1 MLRSIVS
8 KPINDSMSH
17 ETVLTELI
25 RCQVSEFV
33 TMGDILDE
41 ISDSVVDIDFKKSKR
56 LVKKALKDG
65 VAPIDIVLKGLS
77 KGMER
82 VGELYEAS
90 EYFEAELIAS
100 GQVMQEA
107 MEIVT
112 PYLESDKVESPG
124 TFIIGTVK
132 GDLHDI
138 GKNMVIAMMRSAGF
152 RIVDLGVDVGEK
164 AFVDA
169 ARKVEGKAIVA
180 MSALLT
186 TTMPAMKEIVDELDR
201 QGLRGKVKVLLGGRP
216 VNAQYAEEMGGDG
229 YAKDAVA
236 AVRVSRQLLQD

>member
-1 MLRSIVS
+1 MA
-8 KPINDSMSH
+8 
-17 ETVLTELI
+17 
-25 RCQVSEFV
+25 
-33 TMGDILDE
+33 DILAE
-41 ISDSVVDIDFKKSKR
+41 ISESVVDIDFKGSKS
-56 LVKKALKDG
+56 LVKKALTQG
-65 VAPIDIVLKGLS
+65 VSPTDIVLKGLS

-107 MEIVT
+107 MEIVRPHLT
-112 PYLESDKVESPG
+112 ADKVESPG

-152 RIVDLGVDVGEK
+152 DIVDLGVDVSGEDF
-164 AFVDA
+164 ADA
-169 ARKVEGKAIVA
+169 ARKVEGKAVVA

-186 TTMPAMKEIVDELDR
+186 TTMPAMKEIADELER
-201 QGLRGKVKVLLGGRP
+201 QGLRDRVKVLMGGRP
-216 VNAQYAEEMGGDG
+216 VNEEYAENMGADA

-236 AVRVSRQLLQD
+236 AVRVTKELLQG

>member
-1 MLRSIVS
+1 MA
-8 KPINDSMSH
+8 
-17 ETVLTELI
+17 
-25 RCQVSEFV
+25 
-33 TMGDILDE
+33 DILAE
-41 ISDSVVDIDFKKSKR
+41 ISESVVDIDFKGSKS
-56 LVKKALKDG
+56 LVKKALTQG
-65 VAPIDIVLKGLS
+65 VSPADIVLKGLS

-107 MEIVT
+107 MEIVR
-112 PYLESDKVESPG
+112 PHLSADKVESPG

-152 RIVDLGVDVGEK
+152 DIVDLGVDVGGEDF
-164 AFVDA
+164 ADA
-169 ARKVEGKAIVA
+169 ARKVEGKAVVA

-186 TTMPAMKEIVDELDR
+186 TTMPAMKEIADELER
-201 QGLRGKVKVLLGGRP
+201 QGLRDRIKVLMGGRP
-216 VNAQYAEEMGGDG
+216 VNEEYAENMGADA

-236 AVRVSRQLLQD
+236 AVRVTKELLQG

>member
-1 MLRSIVS
+1 M
-8 KPINDSMSH
+8 P
-17 ETVLTELI
+17 
-25 RCQVSEFV
+25 
-33 TMGDILDE
+33 DILSQ
-41 ISDSVVDIDFKKSKR
+41 IANSVVDIDFKGTQR
-56 LVKKALKDG
+56 LVRKALKDG
-65 VAPIDIVLKGLS
+65 VPPIDIVLKGLS
-77 KGMER
+77 KGMEK

-107 MEIVT
+107 
-112 PYLESDKVESPG
+112 LELVKPHLEVNKLDSPG
-124 TFIIGTVK
+124 TLIIGTVK

-152 RIVDLGVDVGEK
+152 RIVDLGVDVDK
-164 AFVDA
+164 QAFVDA
-169 ARKVEGKAIVA
+169 VKKADGKIIVA

-201 QGLRGKVKVLLGGRP
+201 QGLRKKVKVLLGGRP
-216 VNAQYAEEMGGDG
+216 VNPEFGRKMGSDG

-236 AVRVSRQLLQD
+236 AVRVAKQMLESKPGTFVT

>member
-1 MLRSIVS
+1 M
-8 KPINDSMSH
+8 
-17 ETVLTELI
+17 T
-25 RCQVSEFV
+25 
-33 TMGDILDE
+33 GILQQ
-41 ISDSVVDIDFKKSKR
+41 IADSVVDIDFRKSKT
-56 LVKKALKDG
+56 LVRRALKKG
-65 VAPIDIVLKGLS
+65 VPPVDIVLKGLS

-82 VGELYEAS
+82 VGELYESS

-107 MEIVT
+107 MDIVN
-112 PYLESDKVESPG
+112 PHLKVEDVESPG

-152 RIVDLGVDVGEK
+152 EIVDLGVDVGADAFVKAVEK
-164 AFVDA
+164 A
-169 ARKVEGKAIVA
+169 EGRTVVA

-186 TTMPAMKEIVDELDR
+186 TTMPAMKEIVDELDKR
-201 QGLRGKVKVLLGGRP
+201 GLRKKAKILLGGRP
-216 VNAQYAEEMGGDG
+216 VNEQYASEMGADA

-236 AVRVSRQLLQD
+236 AVRVARDLVGA

>member
-1 MLRSIVS
+1 M
-8 KPINDSMSH
+8 
-17 ETVLTELI
+17 T
-25 RCQVSEFV
+25 
-33 TMGDILDE
+33 GILQQ
-41 ISDSVVDIDFKKSKR
+41 IADSVVDIDFRKSKT
-56 LVKKALKDG
+56 LVRRALKEG
-65 VAPIDIVLKGLS
+65 VPPVDIVLKGLS

-82 VGELYEAS
+82 VGELYESS

-107 MEIVT
+107 MDIVN
-112 PYLESDKVESPG
+112 PHLKVEDVESPG

-152 RIVDLGVDVGEK
+152 EIVDLGVDVGADAFVKAVEK
-164 AFVDA
+164 A
-169 ARKVEGKAIVA
+169 EGRTVVA

-186 TTMPAMKEIVDELDR
+186 TTMPAMKEIVDELDKR
-201 QGLRGKVKVLLGGRP
+201 GLRKKAKILLGGRP
-216 VNAQYAEEMGGDG
+216 VNEQYASEMGADA

-236 AVRVSRQLLQD
+236 AVRVARDLVGA

>member
-1 MLRSIVS
+1 M
-8 KPINDSMSH
+8 P
-17 ETVLTELI
+17 
-25 RCQVSEFV
+25 
-33 TMGDILDE
+33 DILDQ
-41 ISDSVVDIDFKKSKR
+41 IAASVVDIDFKRSKT
-56 LVKKALKDG
+56 LVRKALRDR
-65 VAPIDIVLKGLS
+65 VPPVDIVLKGLS

-82 VGELYEAS
+82 VGELYESS

-107 MEIVT
+107 MEIVR
-112 PYLESDKVESPG
+112 PHLEVDKVRSPG

-152 RIVDLGVDVGEK
+152 SIVDLGVDVDPMTFVEAVRK
-164 AFVDA
+164 AEDRV
-169 ARKVEGKAIVA
+169 IVA

-186 TTMPAMKEIVDELDR
+186 TTMPAMGEVVGTLEKEGVR
-201 QGLRGKVKVLLGGRP
+201 NKVKILLGGRP
-216 VNAQYAEEMGGDG
+216 LNEELARKMGADG

-236 AVRVSRQLLQD
+236 AVRVAKQLIEG

>member
-1 MLRSIVS
+1 M
-8 KPINDSMSH
+8 P
-17 ETVLTELI
+17 
-25 RCQVSEFV
+25 
-33 TMGDILDE
+33 DILSQ
-41 ISDSVVDIDFKKSKR
+41 IANSVVDIDFKGTQR
-56 LVKKALKDG
+56 LVRKALKNG
-65 VAPIDIVLKGLS
+65 VSPTDIVLKGLS

-107 MEIVT
+107 
-112 PYLESDKVESPG
+112 LELVKPHLEVDKLDSPG
-124 TFIIGTVK
+124 TLIIGTVK

-152 RIVDLGVDVGEK
+152 KIVDLGVDVDK
-164 AFVDA
+164 QAFVDA
-169 ARKVEGKAIVA
+169 VRKADGKIIVA

-201 QGLRGKVKVLLGGRP
+201 QGLKKKVKVLLGGRP
-216 VNAQYAEEMGGDG
+216 VNAEFGRKMGSDG

-236 AVRVSRQLLQD
+236 AVRVAKQMLESKPGKFVT